1 MAYGDGVMVPVAASL
16 GGDATDD
23 GVAGVQSARG
33 VGGTASNRECVDARD
48 LLVAC
53 GCTGAGPGRSGG
65 GCRSTAPRA
74 EMTTELR
81 RRDEERDRVLAVK
94 ARDEKR
100 ERTRAEEAVR
110 WESKR
115 AKRVKRTKAR
125 RLSTNNRR
133 HDGGGIVLESDVVMP
148 EPTAEFRRALGWSA
162 TAARLLGELRAVEEA
177 LKVGYAALAVAEA
190 RRQEELDAGG
200 VVGGNDVRT
209 GVAQQL
215 VLAAAGL
222 DAIGESDWTRAHES
236 PLQRSRD
243 LRSAYGRRS
252 RKTRCALR
260 AQLATATYPGGAYF
274 EFDESRGSGPR
285 AARGLSRDEEEA
297 IGFVLPIAT
306 ERLLRERRRAGTR

>member
-1 MAYGDGVMVPVAASL
+1 MTTRRRPWRLRDMANETGDGVTPGNDRVLSEAGDGAAVLRQQAPVGDAKEEMAYGDGVIVPVAASL

-33 VGGTASNRECVDARD
+33 VGGTARNREKIYEHDTVDGSGQQTAGRDDDSGTLRCVE
-48 LLVAC
+48 
-53 GCTGAGPGRSGG
+53 
-65 GCRSTAPRA
+65 A

-148 EPTAEFRRALGWSA
+148 ESTAEFLRALGWSA

-177 LKVGYAALAVAEA
+177 LKVGYVALAVAEA

-236 PLQRSRD
+236 PLQR
-243 LRSAYGRRS
+243 
-252 RKTRCALR
+252 
-260 AQLATATYPGGAYF
+260 
-274 EFDESRGSGPR
+274 
-285 AARGLSRDEEEA
+285 
-297 IGFVLPIAT
+297 
-306 ERLLRERRRAGTR
+306 